1 MQIDLQDA
9 MDRLMKGRTVLV
21 IAHRLSTVQSAD
33 TVAVIAEG
41 KVAERGTHTELLRSN
56 GLYAA
61 LVRRQLQGAGSSSL
75 GNGLNDLAS

>member
-1 MQIDLQDA
+1 

-33 TVAVIAEG
+33 TVAVIADG
-41 KVAERGTHTELLRSN
+41 KVAEQGSHSDLLKSN

-61 LVRRQLQGAGSSSL
+61 LVRRQLQGVGNPSTGSSTGSSSV
-75 GNGLNDLAS
+75 GSDLNELE

>member
-1 MQIDLQDA
+1 MRFLPLQDA

-33 TVAVIAEG
+33 IVAVIADG
-41 KVAERGTHTELLRSN
+41 KVAEQGSHPELLRSN

-61 LVRRQLQGAGSSSL
+61 LVRRQLQGVGSSSV
-75 GNGLNDLAS
+75 GSDLNELA

>member
-1 MQIDLQDA
+1 

-33 TVAVIAEG
+33 TVAVIADG
-41 KVAERGTHTELLRSN
+41 KVAEQGSHFELLKSN

-61 LVRRQLQGAGSSSL
+61 LVRRQLQGPGTSSATD
-75 GNGLNDLAS
+75 LNELA